1 MLGNEPIIVARRKR
15 LNFNQ
20 IDIIEV
26 DYQKL
31 LSYLENKK
39 CKNFFHFYTEISKWL
54 RNNNFNSNN
63 WHTLYIIKILS
74 KLDENNKYH
83 FLYQQYNCG
92 LNELAEMDFTTEE
105 WCQFAQLIGY
115 SLSGYSEL
123 NYVDN
128 AKYNEAIAASKNQ
141 DPRDS
146 KIAYLEGELKALR
159 KGLKEPIARLFEKY
173 PDDFKE

>member
-1 MLGNEPIIVARRKR
+1 MQTTTHYDNTEQCKFPIQPIYKDPNGRLRFTKNRIVHH
-15 LNFNQ
+15 L
-20 IDIIEV
+20 
-26 DYQKL
+26 
-31 LSYLENKK
+31 
-39 CKNFFHFYTEISKWL
+39 H
-54 RNNNFNSNN
+54 
-63 WHTLYIIKILS
+63 KIG
-74 KLDENNKYH
+74 
-83 FLYQQYNCG
+83 QQYNCG
-92 LNELAEMDFTTEE
+92 LNELAEMDFTNEE

-146 KIAYLEGELKALR
+146 KIVYLEGELKALR
-159 KGLKEPIARLFEKY
+159 KGLIVPMARLFEKH